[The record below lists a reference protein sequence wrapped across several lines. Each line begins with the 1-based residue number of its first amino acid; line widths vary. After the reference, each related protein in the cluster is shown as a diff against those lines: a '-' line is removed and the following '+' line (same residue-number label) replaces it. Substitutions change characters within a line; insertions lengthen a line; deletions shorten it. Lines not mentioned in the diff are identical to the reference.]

1 MMEFLLGALL
11 LALFFGLCSLW
22 LGRVF
27 AAGQAGTTLL
37 DDSAARLAADLDEL
51 FIPVSPGAAR
61 TALVATALAGA
72 LTGFALPGAVAD
84 FERSAI
90 DQAAALNRA
99 GDYQGALAAL
109 SRYGDSNSALAHN
122 ELGVAYFATGNID
135 LAEKQ
140 FQKAAELAPHYAKT
154 LANLA
159 ALYDMKGEAARARF
173 EAARAKQAESL
184 PLDPEDLYPR
194 RDSAAGRI
202 ALRCLSALVLCLA
215 FLRLPSLALVLIRRR
230 RVRLFETQL
239 ADALVMASNALRAG
253 FSLLQALEL
262 TAAKSRAPLSQ
273 EFGLVIKE
281 HRLGADLS
289 DALRRLARRIPTPDT
304 AIFANSVIILRE
316 TGGNLTEI
324 FDTLSETIQERKR
337 VQKKI
342 KTMTAEG
349 EMQAYFLAALP
360 IVLGFILYQINRES
374 MSLFFTTFGGWLM
387 LMLMGLMEVAGLVMM
402 LRIVRVKV

>member
-1 MMEFLLGALL
+1 MMEVFLGALL
-11 LALFFGLCSLW
+11 LALFWGVAYLW
-22 LGRVF
+22 LGHVF
-27 AAGQAGTTLL
+27 TAGQAGTALL
-37 DDSAARLAADLDEL
+37 DGFAARICAGLDEL
-51 FIPVSPGAAR
+51 FIPVSPGAVRA
-61 TALVATALAGA
+61 AIIITALAGA
-72 LTGFALPGAVAD
+72 LAGFALPGAVAD
-84 FERSAI
+84 FERVAI
-90 DQAAALNRA
+90 EQAAALNRA
-99 GDYQGALAAL
+99 GNYQGALTAL
-109 SRYGDSNSALAHN
+109 ARYKDTNSALARN

-135 LAEKQ
+135 LAEKE
-140 FQKAAELAPHYAKT
+140 FQEAAELRPHYAKA

-159 ALYDMKGEAARARF
+159 AIYEMKGDTARAKFEAARAR
-173 EAARAKQAESL
+173 QAENL
-184 PLDPEDLYPR
+184 PLDPEDLYPEQEGAH
-194 RDSAAGRI
+194 SRI
-202 ALRCLSALVLCLA
+202 ALRLGSALAVCLA
-215 FLRLPSLALVLIRRR
+215 FLRLPSLTLTLIRQR

-239 ADALVMASNALRAG
+239 ADALIMAANGLRAG
-253 FSLLQALEL
+253 FSLLQALEM
-262 TAAKSRAPLSQ
+262 TASKSRAPLSQ

-289 DALRRLARRIPTPDT
+289 EALRRLARRIPTPDT

-360 IVLGFILYQINRES
+360 IVLGFILYQINREA

-387 LMLMGLMEVAGLVMM
+387 LMLMGLMEAVGLVMM